1 MLVSCD
7 LSMPDSPE
15 EKKKKKKKK
24 KKEEEKKHST
34 ETMAVLFLFCF
45 TKHNINA

>member
-15 EKKKKKKKK
+15 EKKKR
-24 KKEEEKKHST
+24 KKEEGKKHST